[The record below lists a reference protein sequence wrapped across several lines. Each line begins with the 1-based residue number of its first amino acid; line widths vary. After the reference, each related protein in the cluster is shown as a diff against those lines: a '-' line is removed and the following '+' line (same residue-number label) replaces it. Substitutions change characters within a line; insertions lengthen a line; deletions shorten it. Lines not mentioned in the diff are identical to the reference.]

1 MGHHDLATETIEEQ
15 LLDHEA
21 IIARS
26 RAAQM
31 SLLRELD
38 RRQVALR
45 DGHRSLKEWAAGRMD
60 LAPETAGMLVATAW
74 RLQDLPDVD
83 EAVTCGVI
91 GFDRAVAVCRFAGRN
106 DSLDILGETAG
117 FDIAGIRIRA
127 ARRRRMAPIDEE
139 IAFEQRSVSV
149 QANLDESS
157 WTLSGRLPGY
167 AGRVVVQALEAR
179 ADRFPYGPAANPSRT
194 TRNADALWAISQD
207 SIRGTDGASIGNH
220 VPGGVGVCR
229 RIRSR
234 SRRTVR
240 RVSRLRRG
248 RRSDRTRSQRSCAT
262 GLSKSPPVP
271 RTGHRS
277 PSVAGHG

>member
-1 MGHHDLATETIEEQ
+1 M
-15 LLDHEA
+15 LDHEA

-60 LAPETAGMLVATAW
+60 LAPETAGTLVTTAW

-83 EAVTCGVI
+83 EAVTNGEI
-91 GFDRAVAVCRFAGRN
+91 GFDRAVAVCRFAGRD
-106 DSLDILGETAG
+106 DSVDILVETAG
-117 FDIAGIRIRA
+117 FDVAGIRIRA

-139 IAFEQRSVSV
+139 IAFEQRYVSV

-167 AGRVVVQALEAR
+167 AGRVVVAALEAR
-179 ADRFPYGPAANPSRT
+179 ADTFP
-194 TRNADALWAISQD
+194 
-207 SIRGTDGASIGNH
+207 
-220 VPGGVGVCR
+220 V
-229 RIRSR
+229 
-234 SRRTVR
+234 
-240 RVSRLRRG
+240 
-248 RRSDRTRSQRSCAT
+248 RTRSE
-262 GLSKSPPVP
+262 
-271 RTGHRS
+271 
-277 PSVAGHG
+277 SVADHEERRRAVGDQPGFDQR

>member
-1 MGHHDLATETIEEQ
+1 MGHHDLTTETIEEQ

-45 DGHRSLKEWAAGRMD
+45 DGHRSLKEWAAGRTD

-106 DSLDILGETAG
+106 DS
-117 FDIAGIRIRA
+117 
-127 ARRRRMAPIDEE
+127 
-139 IAFEQRSVSV
+139 
-149 QANLDESS
+149 
-157 WTLSGRLPGY
+157 
-167 AGRVVVQALEAR
+167 
-179 ADRFPYGPAANPSRT
+179 
-194 TRNADALWAISQD
+194 
-207 SIRGTDGASIGNH
+207 
-220 VPGGVGVCR
+220 
-229 RIRSR
+229 
-234 SRRTVR
+234 
-240 RVSRLRRG
+240 
-248 RRSDRTRSQRSCAT
+248 
-262 GLSKSPPVP
+262 
-271 RTGHRS
+271 
-277 PSVAGHG
+277 